1 MYKYFSYKYIVKKNI
16 ITAENKNDYVFG
28 NFLPQIIQSNWNNIS
43 ILQKQYQNVGF
54 RTQDKIRKWFM
65 FLWEICLLIRKKKV
79 PTNTTNGID
88 ICFTCTL
95 PTYATTPCQRCIDL
109 CNRPLVNDALTSRQL
124 CTLQLNKNHN
134 WTRTVIQCQ
143 RSTI

>member
-1 MYKYFSYKYIVKKNI
+1 M
-16 ITAENKNDYVFG
+16 E
-28 NFLPQIIQSNWNNIS
+28 LIS
-43 ILQKQYQNVGF
+43 VLHVLYQLM
-54 RTQDKIRKWFM
+54 Q
-65 FLWEICLLIRKKKV
+65 
-79 PTNTTNGID
+79 P
-88 ICFTCTL
+88 
-95 PTYATTPCQRCIDL
+95 PPCQRCIDL